1 MDMAEVT
8 LDKVTK
14 IYGKRDGLPGTKK
27 HQDVLAVNELD
38 LTIKDGEF
46 LALLGPSGCGKT
58 TTLRMIVGLEAIT
71 GGEIRIG
78 GCRVNEIEPK
88 DRGVGLAFETYALYP
103 PLTIRE
109 NISFCLKAKG
119 ISQSEI
125 KKRVEEVAKS
135 VDVTDFLDKKPGE
148 LGSGEKQRVAL
159 ARALIRN
166 PEVFLMDEPLSHL
179 DAAHRA
185 IMRVELKRLHTEIGT
200 TTVLVTHDQLEAIA
214 MADRIAVMNQG
225 VLQQV
230 GTPDEIY
237 NHPANEFVAD
247 FVGEPPMNFLFCTL
261 SAQNGDLYLKAADG
275 SFAIKVPEIYRKKL
289 SDFKKQQVKLG
300 IRPLYINVFQ
310 NELPADPSRTVIQ
323 GLVYTYESLGEEGLL
338 TIQVGNTLVM
348 AVMPPAMDFFRDQ
361 KVWLGI
367 SNNHMHLFDTETGL
381 TIW

>member
-1 MDMAEVT
+1 MAEVS
-8 LDKVTK
+8 LEKVTK
-14 IYGKRDGLPGTKK
+14 IYGKRSGLPSSSK
-27 HQDVLAVNELD
+27 HQDVLAVNEMD

-71 GGEIRIG
+71 SGEIRIG
-78 GCRVNEIEPK
+78 NRRINEVEPK

-103 PLTIRE
+103 PLSIRD

-119 ISQSEI
+119 TPRAEI
-125 KKRVEEVAKS
+125 NKRVEEIANR
-135 VDVTDFLDKKPGE
+135 VDITDFLDRKPGE

-166 PEVFLMDEPLSHL
+166 PQVFLMDEPLSHL

-185 IMRVELKRLHTEIGT
+185 KMRVELKRLHAEIGT

-230 GTPDEIY
+230 GIPDEIY

-247 FVGEPPMNFLFCTL
+247 FVGEPPMNFLSCKII
-261 SAQNGDLYLKAADG
+261 SSNGSLYLKADDG
-275 SFAIKVPEIYRKKL
+275 SFEIKVPEIYHGKL
-289 SDFKKQQVKLG
+289 GNFKKQKVKLG
-300 IRPLYINVFQ
+300 IRPIYINVSQ
-310 NELPADPSRTVIQ
+310 NELPLDPGRTVFQ

-338 TIQVGNTLVM
+338 TIQVGNALIM
-348 AVMPPAMDFFRDQ
+348 AVMPPAMDFPSDQ
-361 KVWLGI
+361 KIWLDFP
-367 SNNHMHLFDTETGL
+367 NNRMHLFDFETGVSL
-381 TIW
+381 I